1 MINIFNIKDR
11 KIYTN
16 NKIKKITSLL
26 TSIFKTGNIA
36 GWFIAFFLHY
46 TPHVITLLLFLYY
59 PFNLSFLIIWL
70 ISFCLHLFFKGC
82 IHLRLERSLFNN
94 KKWSGPYHILENFDT
109 ELNTKNMMKVYYI
122 LSLSL
127 LLMYVIKFINYWIE
141 PTNSITDLFFIKNK
155 IFYTLIV
162 GWVLQ
167 VIGFVLI

>member
-1 MINIFNIKDR
+1 MINIFNIEDR
-11 KIYTN
+11 KIYTKD
-16 NKIKKITSLL
+16 KIKKITSLL
-26 TSIFKTGNIA
+26 TSIFKTGDKA

-46 TPHVITLLLFLYY
+46 IPHVITLLLFLYY

-94 KKWSGPYHILENFDT
+94 KKWSGPYHILENFDI
-109 ELNTKNMMKVYYI
+109 ELNTKNMQKLYYI
-122 LSLSL
+122 LSMSL
-127 LLMYVIKFINYWIE
+127 LLIYVIKFIYYWFE
-141 PTNSITDLFFIKNK
+141 PTNKLTDLFFIKNK

-167 VIGFVLI
+167 IICFVLI

>member
-1 MINIFNIKDR
+1 
-11 KIYTN
+11 
-16 NKIKKITSLL
+16 
-26 TSIFKTGNIA
+26 
-36 GWFIAFFLHY
+36 
-46 TPHVITLLLFLYY
+46 
-59 PFNLSFLIIWL
+59 
-70 ISFCLHLFFKGC
+70 
-82 IHLRLERSLFNN
+82 LERSLFNN

-122 LSLSL
+122 LSVSL